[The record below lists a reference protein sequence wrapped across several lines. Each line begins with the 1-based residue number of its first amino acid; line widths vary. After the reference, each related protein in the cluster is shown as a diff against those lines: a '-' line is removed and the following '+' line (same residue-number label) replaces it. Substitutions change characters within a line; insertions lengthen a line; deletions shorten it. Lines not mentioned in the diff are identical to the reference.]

1 MKAVELAWA
10 HLLRVIYG
18 SNSEI
23 FMPKLPAI
31 FYLAFWTF
39 LPSRTDE
46 HVMEMSR
53 EPPTHLRLDWD
64 LIDPFRVSGCV
75 LVLCATLQSSKRKTG
90 GGGGVGAQSYLK
102 TSQWPIRTKRGWIR
116 GMNCSLEF
124 PFTLASEH
132 GKSAPERQVGDVW
145 QGLLSSQ
152 RPLFPN

>member
-1 MKAVELAWA
+1 MKAVELTWA
-10 HLLRVIYG
+10 HLLHVIYG
-18 SNSEI
+18 SHSEA
-23 FMPKLPAI
+23 MPKIPAI
-31 FYLAFWTF
+31 FYVAFWTF
-39 LPSRTDE
+39 LPSRADE

-75 LVLCATLQSSKRKTG
+75 LVLCATLQSSKRKKVG
-90 GGGGVGAQSYLK
+90 GGAQSYLK

-124 PFTLASEH
+124 PFTLASER